1 LEQKIYKKNQKK
13 EEEHNNMNDKQIND
27 NNEKKILYSKMVT
40 FGYLTYCK
48 GKISIPN
55 KELKKNL

>member
-1 LEQKIYKKNQKK
+1 
-13 EEEHNNMNDKQIND
+13 MNEKQIND

-55 KELKKNL
+55 KELKEKFIKALSKDSEM